1 VSITEQITNLQNQ
14 ALDEL
19 QSIQNLTNLDEWRI
33 RYLGKNGELTKFL
46 RGMGQLPAEER
57 PLVGQAVNTAKV
69 ALEGA
74 VDTRT
79 GELKELALSSNL
91 ASDFVDVTLPG
102 RPRQTGRMH
111 VINKT
116 LQEAISIFNG
126 MGFQVE
132 EGPEIELDFYNFQQ
146 LNIPPGHPARSQ
158 QDTFYVSES
167 VVLRTHT
174 SPIQVRTMER
184 QKPPIRIIAPG
195 KVYRSE
201 ATDATHEFM
210 FVQMEGLAV
219 DKDVTLAD
227 LKGTLAAFARRMF
240 GEDRKIRFRCDY
252 FSYVEPGVDIAINCL
267 VCNGVGCRACKFTG
281 WLEILGAGMVHP
293 QVLRNCNIDPEV
305 YSGFAFGMGMERI
318 SLLKYS
324 IDDIRQFYR
333 NDLRFLRQFGEGF
346 TPPYKREEEIL
357 EP

>member
-1 VSITEQITNLQNQ
+1 VSITEQITTLQNQ
-14 ALDEL
+14 ALAEL
-19 QSIQNLTNLDEWRI
+19 QAIDNLTNLDEWRI

-46 RGMGQLPAEER
+46 RGMGQISADER
-57 PLVGQAVNTAKV
+57 PLVGQAVNAAKV

-74 VDTRT
+74 VENRT
-79 GELKELALSSNL
+79 AELKELALSANL

-102 RPRQTGRMH
+102 RPRPTGRIH
-111 VINKT
+111 VIQKT
-116 LQEAISIFNG
+116 LQEAIGIFAS

-174 SPIQVRTMER
+174 SPIQIRTMER
-184 QKPPIRIIAPG
+184 QKPPIRIVAPG

-210 FVQMEGLAV
+210 FTQMEGLAV
-219 DKDVTLAD
+219 DTDVTLAD

-267 VCNGVGCRACKFTG
+267 VCNGAGCRACKYTG

-293 QVLRNCNIDPEV
+293 QVLRNCNIDPEI

-346 TPPYKREEEIL
+346 NSPYKSEVEIL
-357 EP
+357 G